1 MRFTIARGL
10 LAGLLLLSF
19 LFPAADVPAY
29 AQQQQQQPKK
39 EQKKD
44 EPQGEFAIQVEV
56 PLVRLD
62 VVVTTQYGEFI
73 PGLKKE
79 NFRVTEDGVPQQVN
93 YFEPTDAPITMV
105 MLMEFS
111 RLMAGYPSYFAQG
124 WGYEFFNR
132 LDKRDW
138 AALITYD
145 MKTRVEVDFT
155 RDKREIQ
162 DFIAHLF
169 VPGFSEANLFDALHE
184 TLERLKD
191 VKGKKSILVLASGY
205 DTFSKHTLDDTL
217 KLLRQTD
224 VTILAVGVARQ
235 IYEYMDARRTQQ
247 GGPASVNYL
256 QAENQLN
263 SFAKMTGGK
272 AWFPRFEGELP
283 GIFSEITAMLRNQYS
298 IGYTTNSKRTD
309 GKFRKIKIEMVG
321 NDGQP
326 LSVVDQKG
334 KKVKYIV
341 YAREGYL
348 PPKGGVAD

>member
-1 MRFTIARGL
+1 MRFTFVRGL

-19 LFPAADVPAY
+19 LFPAADLPAC

-73 PGLKKE
+73 PGMKKE
-79 NFRVTEDGVPQQVN
+79 NFRVTEDGVPQQLN

-105 MLMEFS
+105 LLMEFS
-111 RLMAGYPSYFAQG
+111 RVMSGIPSYFAQG
-124 WGYEFFNR
+124 YGHEFFNR

-138 AALITYD
+138 AALVTFD
-145 MKTRVEVDFT
+145 LKTRVEVDFT

-169 VPGFSEANLFDALHE
+169 VPGFSEANLFDALLE
-184 TLERLKD
+184 TMERLKD
-191 VKGKKSILVLASGY
+191 VKGKKSILILASGL

-217 KLLRQTD
+217 KALKQTD
-224 VTILAVGVARQ
+224 VTILAIGVGRQ
-235 IYEYMDARRTQQ
+235 YYEYLDNHGAL
-247 GGPASVNYL
+247 GGMGRITYL
-256 QAENQLN
+256 QGENQLGA
-263 SFAKMTGGK
+263 FARMTGGK
-272 AWFPRFEGELP
+272 AWFPRFDGELP
-283 GIFSEITAMLRNQYS
+283 GIFTEVTAMLRNQYS

-321 NDGQP
+321 DDGQP

-334 KKVKYIV
+334 KKVKYVV